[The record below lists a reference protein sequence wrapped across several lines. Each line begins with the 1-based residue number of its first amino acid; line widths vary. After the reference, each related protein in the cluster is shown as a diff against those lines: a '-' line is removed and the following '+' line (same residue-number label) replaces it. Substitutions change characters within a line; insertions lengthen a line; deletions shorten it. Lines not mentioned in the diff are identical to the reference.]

1 MADKLLTAP
10 ELADLLGVP
19 VGTLYQWRVK
29 RVGPPPRASESS
41 SATAPQTSSAG
52 SNRAS
57 TPRARP
63 PNYFPLKMSLGPDLR
78 PRSCV

>member
-29 RVGPPPRASESS
+29 RVGPPAARVGKFIRYRPADVERWVESRLD
-41 SATAPQTSSAG
+41 APSPA
-52 SNRAS
+52 A
-57 TPRARP
+57 
-63 PNYFPLKMSLGPDLR
+63 
-78 PRSCV
+78 